1 MSYLIS
7 IAYYLHFILVTQ
19 HYSVLSYRLH
29 CSKISNCLFINC
41 VSVAYGENDNGM
53 DMSDKHP
60 IKTPQELKKN
70 GKKLSRT
77 LFKFAVRFPPL
88 LYK

>member
-1 MSYLIS
+1 MSYLIR
-7 IAYYLHFILVTQ
+7 IAYYLLILVTQ
-19 HYSVLSYRLH
+19 HHSVLYRLH
-29 CSKISNCLFINC
+29 CSKISNCLFFNC
-41 VSVAYGENDNGM
+41 VSVAYGETDNGM